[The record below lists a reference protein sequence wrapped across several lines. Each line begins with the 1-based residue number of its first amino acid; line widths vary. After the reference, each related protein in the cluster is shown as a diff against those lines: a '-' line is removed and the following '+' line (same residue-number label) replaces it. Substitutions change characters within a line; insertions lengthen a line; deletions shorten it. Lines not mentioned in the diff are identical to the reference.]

1 MGSVP
6 MSTVMV
12 YNEARQDVTRT
23 TATEATARAL
33 RTLSGSLNLLVS
45 DFDRFYTILHRY
57 LLHRLFDAELAEE
70 LTAQTFYKAAAA
82 ARRLPESAAHMQ
94 AWLLRAATN
103 LANTHYR
110 RKRLRQLL
118 LGRLAEGRPAAT
130 RGSEADPNASVDQQ
144 PAHVRAALLALPPKY
159 QAVIVLRFYTHLSV
173 REISE
178 ALGCRQDAVRTRLS
192 RAMKKL
198 REWLDIHGSNP
209 DT

>member
-1 MGSVP
+1 

-12 YNEARQDVTRT
+12 YNEARKDVTRT
-23 TATEATARAL
+23 TATEVTDQAL
-33 RTLSGSLNLLVS
+33 RTRSGSLNLLVS
-45 DFDRFYTILHRY
+45 NFDRFYVLLHRY

-70 LTAQTFYKAAAA
+70 LTGQTFYKAAAT
-82 ARRLPESAAHMQ
+82 ARRLPENATHMQ

-110 RKRLRQLL
+110 RKRLHQLL
-118 LGRLAEGRPAAT
+118 LGRFAEGRPAA
-130 RGSEADPNASVDQQ
+130 REPEADPNASVDQQ

-178 ALGCRQDAVRTRLS
+178 VLGCRQDAVRTRLS

-198 REWLDIHGSNP
+198 REWLDIHGSSS